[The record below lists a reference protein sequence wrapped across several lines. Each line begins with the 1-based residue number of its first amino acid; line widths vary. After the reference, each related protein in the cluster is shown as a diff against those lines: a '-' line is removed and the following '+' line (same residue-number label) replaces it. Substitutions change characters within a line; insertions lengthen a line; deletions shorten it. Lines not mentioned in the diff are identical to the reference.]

1 MKNFLALSILL
12 LVPQLVLAVWW
23 NPLTWFNKHESQ
35 EQITENVWEN
45 KNMPDQGIFIE
56 DRASE
61 NIESKLY
68 QDEAATLFAQIG
80 VLESRIKQL
89 ELKLDKARI
98 EIDSLKQNNN
108 LLKLQVMAQ
117 TIPSES
123 INQQTQQI
131 NSQVLENASQGDT
144 QKIVIEERY
153 DKDVEKIKNQLE
165 ELHANYMKQNDFASI
180 CAARNDWQEYIKYNA
195 YNKENYETE
204 ALMLNQKY
212 GINLS
217 ENFYRAG
224 LFNPPYCSMTMFIGH
239 NSEAGVLADWIR
251 VLENENEKEKEAQ

>member
-1 MKNFLALSILL
+1 
-12 LVPQLVLAVWW
+12 
-23 NPLTWFNKHESQ
+23 
-35 EQITENVWEN
+35 
-45 KNMPDQGIFIE
+45 
-56 DRASE
+56 
-61 NIESKLY
+61 
-68 QDEAATLFAQIG
+68 
-80 VLESRIKQL
+80 
-89 ELKLDKARI
+89 LKLDKARI